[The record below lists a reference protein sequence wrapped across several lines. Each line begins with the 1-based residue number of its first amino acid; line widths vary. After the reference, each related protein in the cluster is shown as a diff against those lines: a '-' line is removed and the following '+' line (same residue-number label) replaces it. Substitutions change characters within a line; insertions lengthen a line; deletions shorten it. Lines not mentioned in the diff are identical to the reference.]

1 MNIRKDI
8 NATYISIYTRKFAV
22 FIQDTYQFANICL
35 TTITEH
41 QIRKN
46 VFAKISKI
54 RKKTVHRNYY
64 NYRGLQC
71 PFKVRNNIK
80 VESSQ
85 MYEYKKYYCAK

>member
-1 MNIRKDI
+1 MSSNSQHKGQYYCNNYEI
-8 NATYISIYTRKFAV
+8 
-22 FIQDTYQFANICL
+22 L

-46 VFAKISKI
+46 VFVKISKI